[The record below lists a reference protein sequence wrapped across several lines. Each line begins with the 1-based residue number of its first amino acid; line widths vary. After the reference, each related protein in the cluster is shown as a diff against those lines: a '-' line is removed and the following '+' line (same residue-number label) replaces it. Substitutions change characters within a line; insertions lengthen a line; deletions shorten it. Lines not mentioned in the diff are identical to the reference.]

1 MEITPNFESKE
12 LIYCSMREESNS
24 QTGLWMIL
32 MESNWWKNEI
42 KKKWAH
48 GGYFQLFD

>member
-32 MESNWWKNEI
+32 MESNW
-42 KKKWAH
+42 
-48 GGYFQLFD
+48 